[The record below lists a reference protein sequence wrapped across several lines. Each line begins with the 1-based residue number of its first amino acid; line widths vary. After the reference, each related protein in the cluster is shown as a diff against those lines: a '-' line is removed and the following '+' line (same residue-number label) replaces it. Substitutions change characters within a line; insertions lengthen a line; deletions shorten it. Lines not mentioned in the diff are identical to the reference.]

1 MMKLSLYDFCI
12 ENGKEAI
19 LESWDAEKNG
29 NWRPQDVSYG
39 THQKFWW
46 LCERGHSW
54 KALVYS
60 RTGGSGCPYCSGRK
74 VWPGENDLATLK
86 PEIAAEWHPTKN
98 GALTPAQVT
107 VGNHRR
113 VWWRCAKG
121 HEWQAMV
128 KTRVGGTG
136 CPVCANRVV
145 VPGVNDLATERP
157 ELAAEWVREKNDIL
171 PTDVT
176 VGSRRRV
183 WWCCEKGHQWRSEVS
198 SRARGAGCPVCASR
212 AVVAEENDLMSHFPE
227 IAAEWHP
234 TKNGQ
239 LQPDAVSPSSNRKVW
254 WLCPEGHDYQAAV
267 GARTGGGS
275 GCPYCAGRKV
285 WLGFNDLATLEPRLA
300 EEWHPTL
307 NGKLTPEDVTPG
319 SRRKVW
325 WLCSEGHSWKAVIYS
340 RARGRRSGCPVCAGK
355 TKITV
360 NVRTAAEAARNQT

>member
-1 MMKLSLYDFCI
+1 MMKQSLYEFCM
-12 ENGKEAI
+12 ENGKEEI
-19 LESWDAEKNG
+19 LRSWDTEKNK
-29 NWRPQDVSYG
+29 NWRPQDVSFG
-39 THQKFWW
+39 AHQKFWW
-46 LCERGHSW
+46 ICERGHSW

-60 RTGGSGCPYCSGRK
+60 RTSGSGCPYCSGRK

-98 GALTPAQVT
+98 GAVTPAQVT
-107 VGNHRR
+107 VGSHRR
-113 VWWRCAKG
+113 MWWRCAKG
-121 HEWQAMV
+121 HEWQAMI
-128 KTRVGGTG
+128 KTRVGGAG

-145 VPGVNDLATERP
+145 VPGVNDLATKRP
-157 ELAAEWVREKNDIL
+157 ELAAEWVRERNDIL
-171 PTDVT
+171 PTEVT

-183 WWCCEKGHQWRSEVS
+183 WWCCEKGHQWRSAVA

-212 AVVAEENDLMSHFPE
+212 AVVAEENDLKSHFPE

-239 LQPDAVSPSSNRKVW
+239 LRPDAVSPSSNRKVW

-267 GARTGGGS
+267 GARTNSGS

-300 EEWHPTL
+300 EQWHPTL
-307 NGKLTPEDVTPG
+307 NGKLTPEDVTSG

-325 WLCSEGHSWKAVIYS
+325 WLCPEGHSWKAVIYS
-340 RARGRRSGCPVCAGK
+340 RTRGAGCPVCAGK
-355 TKITV
+355 TKVTI